1 MSKCSLCKHMFNIF
15 KYSAMIENSSL
26 IEYFIS
32 NFLLD
37 YPLNDQFI
45 GIIIGALSNE
55 TKMDHVRVSSV
66 AWFHFS
72 YTIC

>member
-1 MSKCSLCKHMFNIF
+1 
-15 KYSAMIENSSL
+15 MIENSSL

-37 YPLNDQFI
+37 YPLSDQFI
-45 GIIIGALSNE
+45 GIIMGALSNE
-55 TKMDHVRVSSV
+55 TKMDQVRVSSV

>member
-1 MSKCSLCKHMFNIF
+1 
-15 KYSAMIENSSL
+15 MIENSSL

-37 YPLNDQFI
+37 YPLNDRFI

-55 TKMDHVRVSSV
+55 TKMDYVGVSSV
-66 AWFHFS
+66 A
-72 YTIC
+72 

>member
-1 MSKCSLCKHMFNIF
+1 
-15 KYSAMIENSSL
+15 MIENSSL

-37 YPLNDQFI
+37 YPLNDRFI

-55 TKMDHVRVSSV
+55 TKMDYVGVSSV

>member
-1 MSKCSLCKHMFNIF
+1 
-15 KYSAMIENSSL
+15 MIENSSL

-37 YPLNDQFI
+37 YPLNDRFI

-55 TKMDHVRVSSV
+55 TKMDYVRVSSV